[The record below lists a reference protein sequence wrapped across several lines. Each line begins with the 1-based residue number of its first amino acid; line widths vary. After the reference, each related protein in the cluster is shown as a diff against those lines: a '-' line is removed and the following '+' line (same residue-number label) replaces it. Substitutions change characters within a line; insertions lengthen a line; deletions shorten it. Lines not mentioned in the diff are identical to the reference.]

1 MKGFSRIASPKKSLQ
16 QQVKQIVKSI
26 NKRGNKKHGHSAIR
40 ELEEESQYVTPGT
53 GDFTP
58 GEIPASGNQQVQ
70 AGKEES
76 IGKDDCIW
84 HEEAGSN
91 RVSESAPECGT
102 GNGNGLCFEGLTSV
116 HWQELTQSCIDEE
129 IAALNFKSL
138 DGDEAYEYLI
148 YSDKISRRNDGRLRD
163 GDMRRY
169 AHLAEGGW
177 WCNGVDILTGED
189 SLWGCFKP
197 NQPRI
202 DEGKGKAIK
211 YEHPPKTQTEIF
223 ALKIPARLWE
233 LISRRYEVELPENY
247 AELPHRAFWEWVK
260 ANHKIPVIICEGAK
274 KAAAI
279 LSCGYVAVALPGVRG
294 GYRQSKNEWGEIIG
308 APTLIPQLGALA
320 AEGRRIYFCF
330 DQDSKRSTVRDVNH
344 ALSKTAKL
352 IKKRLGKFGEIKI
365 ISWHPALGKG
375 IDDVIS
381 ACGREQF
388 DTLYR
393 EACPIGHW
401 DTRRLKELTYV
412 PDISLNQRYLGDL
425 SIPHDAQLIELKSA
439 KNTGKSWFLKYIT
452 DPVVRSGER
461 RVLIVTHR
469 NQLGLQLCENIGVP
483 MITEVRQSGQ
493 GAYFGMG
500 LCIDS
505 LHPKSQAKFN
515 PDEWCGCWLIL
526 DEVQQLIWH
535 LLASSTCQ
543 RERVSIIKT
552 FKKLL
557 LNIVNYGG
565 KIFIADADLNDISID
580 FIKGLLGQ
588 DVKTFLAENT
598 FKFSEPWDIKVF
610 KNNNPAQLV
619 KELELK
625 LADGEKHFV
634 CCSGQKAKSRWGSYN
649 LEKHF
654 QKLFPELKILRI
666 DSKTVVD
673 SGHPAYGC
681 IPKLNEIIKGYDLVI
696 STSTIE
702 TGVSIEEVSIEE
714 KHFDGVWGIFQGVQ
728 TTDAVRQ
735 HLSRY
740 RPAVPRYIW
749 LNKVGISRAG
759 SGSSIVNVLLSGEH
773 KKDEANIKKLSAV
786 GFEESIENN
795 FDNICLTTW
804 GKLAAIVNDGMNRY
818 SEQVIEDLKAEGHNI
833 LAEEE
838 SLITE
843 EEIKET
849 KQRIDENCEVEYSA
863 HRVKVSEAESLT
875 DEKFERL
882 DKQNCKTEKEQLEHE
897 KGTVERLYNVP
908 VTPELIHKHD
918 NGWHSQIRLHY
929 LFGKGREF
937 LADRDKNIMSRLLES
952 GGGDYFK
959 PDTNKSLMGK
969 KIDALDYIKLGELLE
984 LQEMTNDTPLLLEIF
999 DKLQAQSYNFKLV
1012 LGVNF
1017 SDIESPIKAVQRLL
1031 AMIGY
1036 KIPFLRKQGKR
1047 GQQLRVYGQA
1057 AAEFQRGD
1065 DGKII
1070 LVDGVAV
1077 PITDGRD
1084 EVFEAWVNRDI
1095 LARERALQAKE
1106 EAKAAA
1112 MAIQEQAAAIEQA
1125 RLDAEIAYRRKPQDN
1140 AQIFRDCLAINNLTF
1155 EMIEDL
1161 TEGWSETFKS
1171 LVWACLT
1178 TEERKSIHSLKRLAH
1193 C

>member
-1 MKGFSRIASPKKSLQ
+1 MKGFSRIASPKKSLRQ
-16 QQVKQIVKSI
+16 QLKKVFKSI

-40 ELEEESQYVTPGT
+40 ELEKESQYVTPGT
-53 GDFTP
+53 GNFTP

-70 AGKEES
+70 ASKEES

-84 HEEAGSN
+84 HEEGGSN
-91 RVSESAPECGT
+91 RVFESAPECGA
-102 GNGNGLCFEGLTSV
+102 GSGNGLRSEGLSSV
-116 HWQELTQSCIDEE
+116 HWQELDQSCIDEE

-163 GDMRRY
+163 AMMRRY

-177 WCNGVDILTGED
+177 WCSGVDIINGED

-211 YEHPPKTQTEIF
+211 YEHPPKIQTEIF

-233 LISRRYEVELPENY
+233 LISRRYDVALPENY
-247 AELPHRAFWEWVK
+247 QSLPHRAFWQWVK
-260 ANHKIPVIICEGAK
+260 ANSKIPVIICEGAK

-279 LSCGYVAVALPGVRG
+279 LSCGYVAIALPGIYG
-294 GYRQSKNEWGEIIG
+294 GFRQPKDDEGNHTGLAS
-308 APTLIPQLGALA
+308 LIPQLA
-320 AEGRRIYFCF
+320 AIATEGRRMYFCF
-330 DQDSKRSTVRDVNH
+330 DQDSKRKTVRAVNF
-344 ALSKTAKL
+344 ALGRTANL
-352 IKKRLGKFGEIKI
+352 LKKRKCLISVM
-365 ISWHPALGKG
+365 SWHPALGKG

-393 EACPIGHW
+393 EACPLDNW
-401 DTRRLKELTYV
+401 ETKQLKKLTYV
-412 PDISLNQRYLGDL
+412 PDLSLNQRYLGEL
-425 SIPHDAQLIELKSA
+425 AIPSGKQLIALKSP
-439 KNTGKSWFLKYIT
+439 KGTGKSYLLKYLT

-461 RVLIVTHR
+461 RVLIITHR
-469 NQLGLQLCENIGVP
+469 IQLGLQLCENIGVP
-483 MITEVRQSGQ
+483 MITEVRQTGQ
-493 GAYFGMG
+493 GSHLGMG
-500 LCIDS
+500 LCINS

-515 PDEWCGCWLIL
+515 PDEWKGCWLIL
-526 DEVQQLIWH
+526 DEVQQLIWE
-535 LLASSTCQ
+535 LLSSSTCQ
-543 RERVSIIKT
+543 KDRVSIIKT
-552 FKKLL
+552 FKQLL
-557 LNIVNYGG
+557 LNVVNYGG
-565 KIFIADADLNDISID
+565 EIFIADADLNDIGID

-588 DVKTFLAENT
+588 DVDTFLVENT
-598 FKFSEPWDIKVF
+598 FKFSEPWDVKHF
-610 KNNNPAQLV
+610 KQNNPAQLIR
-619 KELELK
+619 ELEIK
-625 LADGEKHFV
+625 LSNGQKHFV

-681 IPKLNEIIKGYDLVI
+681 IPKLNEIIKDYDLVI

-702 TGVSIEEVSIEE
+702 TGVSIEE
-714 KHFDGVWGIFQGVQ
+714 KHFDGVWGIFQGIQ
-728 TTDAVRQ
+728 TADSVRQ

-740 RPAVPRYIW
+740 RPPVPRYIW
-749 LNKVGISRAG
+749 LSKVGINRAG
-759 SGSSIVNVLLSGEH
+759 SGSSIVSILLSGEN
-773 KKDEANIKKLSAV
+773 KKDAANIRRLSAT
-786 GFEESIENN
+786 GFEETIDNGFDSI
-795 FDNICLTTW
+795 CVTTW
-804 GKLAAIVNDGMNRY
+804 GKFGAIINAGMNRY
-818 SEQVIEDLKAEGHNI
+818 SEQILEDLKAEGHNI
-833 LAEEE
+833 LAEVE

-849 KQRIDENCEVEYSA
+849 KQRIDENCDVEYST
-863 HRVKVSEAESLT
+863 HRVKVSDSESLT
-875 DEKFERL
+875 DERFERL

-897 KGTVERLYNVP
+897 KGTIERLYNVP

-959 PDTNKSLMGK
+959 PDTNKSLIGN
-969 KIDALDYIKLGELLE
+969 KIGTLDKIKLGELLE
-984 LQEMTNDTPLLLEIF
+984 LQEMTNDTPLLVEIF
-999 DKLQAQSYNFKLV
+999 DKIKAQVYNAKLL
-1012 LGVNF
+1012 LGVDF
-1017 SDIESPIKAVQRLL
+1017 SKVDTPIKAAQRLL

-1077 PITDGRD
+1077 PISDGRD
-1084 EVFEAWVNRDI
+1084 EVFEAWLKRDE
-1095 LARERALQAKE
+1095 LAREKALQAKE
-1106 EAKAAA
+1106 DAKAAA
-1112 MAIQEQAAAIEQA
+1112 MAIQEQAAALEQA
-1125 RLDAEIAYRRKPQDN
+1125 RLDAEIAYRGKPEDN
-1140 AQIFRDCLAINNLTF
+1140 AQIFRDYLVNNNLTF

-1161 TEGWSETFKS
+1161 TEGWSQAFKS
-1171 LVWACLT
+1171 EVWACLT
-1178 TEERKSIHSLKRLAH
+1178 TEERKAVHALKEEAIANSEVSA
-1193 C
+1193 